1 MKYKFQLLLIMVLF
15 LSACRVNYNNRYHFI
30 EIPKPIAPDYSNHS
44 NWAALP
50 FVRDYAD
57 VVPNENLK
65 NKQDESLIDVFYV
78 HPTTFGSKN
87 SPEWNASVD
96 DDKTNFI
103 TDFWA
108 IRHQSTAFNNVG
120 KIYAPRYRQAHVKS
134 YYHLDSGG
142 KEALLFAYE
151 DVKRAFEYYLIN
163 YNKGRPF
170 IIASH
175 SQGSTHAHFLIR
187 DFIDGKAL
195 SNKLVAA
202 YLLGMSIS
210 KNVFKTIPPCE
221 DANQTQCFVSWQTF
235 SEGYLPKDDFDE
247 YRKNAFVINPISWSV
262 DECYSTLEDH
272 KGLLMSDYKTVY
284 KASLKARVNKKKNII
299 WITKPKVPFS
309 FLLKRKDYHV
319 GDYNLF
325 WFNIRENAKLR
336 TNSYFE
342 YYDSN

>member
-1 MKYKFQLLLIMVLF
+1 MKYRVPFFFILTLLF
-15 LSACRVNYNNRYHFI
+15 SACRVNYNSAIHFDK
-30 EIPKPIAPDYSNHS
+30 IPKQIAPDYSNQN

-50 FVRDYAD
+50 FVKDYAD
-57 VVPNENLK
+57 LVPSEDTRDE
-65 NKQDESLIDVFYV
+65 QDESLIDVFYV

-87 SPEWNASVD
+87 SPEWNANVE

-108 IRHQSTAFNNVG
+108 IRHQSSVFNNVG

-151 DVKRAFEYYLIN
+151 DVKRAFEYYLKN

-175 SQGSTHAHFLIR
+175 SQGSTHANFLIR

-195 SNKLVAA
+195 SKKLVAA
-202 YLLGMSIS
+202 YLLGMSIN
-210 KNVFKTIPPCE
+210 KDVFKTIPPCE
-221 DANQTQCFVSWQTF
+221 GATQTQCFVSWQTF

-247 YRKNAFVINPISWSV
+247 YRQNAFVINPISWSL
-262 DECYSTLEDH
+262 DEDYSELKEH
-272 KGLLMSDYKTVY
+272 KGLVMSDFKTVY
-284 KASLKARVNKKKNII
+284 KRSLKARINKKKNII

-309 FLLKRKDYHV
+309 FLLKRKDYHM

-336 TNSYFE
+336 TNSYLKKL
-342 YYDSN
+342 